1 MKHLKPI
8 NENFFKRAANAV
20 GKMISPDPISVD
32 PLDDTEKKYTEK
44 QLFDLTD
51 EAFRLGYTVNSDGGS
66 PGLDHAKRIGNNSI
80 MNYHKEWW
88 NDMMKKFSLLK
99 SR

>member
-1 MKHLKPI
+1 
-8 NENFFKRAANAV
+8 
-20 GKMISPDPISVD
+20 MISPDPIDVGN
-32 PLDDTEKKYTEK
+32 LDDTEKKYTER

-51 EAFRLGYTVNSDGGS
+51 EAFRLGYTVGS
-66 PGLDHAKRIGNNSI
+66 PNSTTGIEHAKKIGNNNI
-80 MNYHKEWW
+80 LNFHKEWW

>member
-1 MKHLKPI
+1 MKHLKKM

-20 GKMISPDPISVD
+20 GKMISPDPVEIGN
-32 PLDDTEKKYTEK
+32 LDDTEKKYTEK

-51 EAFRLGYTVNSDGGS
+51 ESFRLGYTVGDKDGSSGM
-66 PGLDHAKRIGNNSI
+66 DRAKKIGNNSI
-80 MNYHKEWW
+80 LNYHKEWW